1 MAREHELYADSAQA
15 REVDRQ
21 YRLFGDTSWA
31 DHLTSKQARANNE
44 AWNRNIRERDE
55 LQRIE
60 SRRVI
65 SAALEKME
73 AMCGSGAARRT
84 A

>member
-31 DHLTSKQARANNE
+31 DHLTSKQARANNQ
-44 AWNRNIRERDE
+44 AWNAMISERDE
-55 LQRIE
+55 HQRTE

-65 SAALEKME
+65 ASALDKME
-73 AMCGSGAARRT
+73 AMCGSRAARRT

>member
-1 MAREHELYADSAQA
+1 MAREYELYADTAQA

-21 YRLFGDTSWA
+21 MRLFGDTSWA
-31 DHLTSKQARANNE
+31 DHITSKQARDNNH
-44 AWNRNIRERDE
+44 AWNAMISERDE
-55 LQRIE
+55 RQRVE

-73 AMCGSGAARRT
+73 AKCGSGAARRT